1 MKSSNER
8 LTKFFRPACI
18 MANFNIRP
26 RGKAMIRILY
36 GIMPKTSRT
45 HPSNYRNF
53 MKHTLQLQNHRY
65 AYKNEYKLPLKIAMR
80 MIIRRITSLPHCS
93 TAAYT
98 VAATL
103 VKLYYGRKSNL

>member
-1 MKSSNER
+1 MKNSNER

-18 MANFNIRP
+18 IANFNIRP
-26 RGKAMIRILY
+26 RGKTTTRILHN
-36 GIMPKTSRT
+36 IMPKTSKTR
-45 HPSNYRNF
+45 PLNYRNF
-53 MKHTLQLQNHRY
+53 IKHTPQPQNHRY
-65 AYKNEYKLPLKIAMR
+65 AYKSEYRLPLKIAMR
-80 MIIRRITSLPHCS
+80 MIIRRIMGLPYYL